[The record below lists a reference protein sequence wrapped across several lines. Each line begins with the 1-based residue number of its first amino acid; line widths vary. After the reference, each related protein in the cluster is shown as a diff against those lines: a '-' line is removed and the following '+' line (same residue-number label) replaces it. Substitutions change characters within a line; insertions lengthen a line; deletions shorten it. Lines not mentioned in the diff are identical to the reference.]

1 MTALMPGMLRL
12 RVPGKLMLAG
22 EYAVLEPHQPA
33 LVVAVDRY
41 VEAVLARAEAF
52 TVSLPG
58 YDMMAVGFE
67 PGPGGLAFASDDP
80 RLRFVGEALAVALA
94 AVGRPVPPFSLTL
107 HSGLDDAQGRK
118 FGLGGSAAAVVAV
131 VAAVLNAF
139 EGPAAPMRVF
149 KAAAVAHLRAQG
161 GGSGAD
167 VAAATFG
174 GWLRYA
180 SFNPTWLAGRLARGG
195 PLAELLAEAWPFLSV
210 ERLSPLP
217 RDLRLCVGWT
227 GEPAS
232 TQALLPRVAE
242 VRTRAPQAYEDFLGA
257 SRAAVEHL
265 TAGLQSAN
273 RFRALDAL
281 RRNGAALRRLGE
293 VAAVPIV
300 TPALQ
305 RLIDAAEEAGG
316 AGKSSGAGGG
326 DCGVALVFG
335 EVEALRLEAAWL
347 AAGIVPLRLGTSDA
361 GVAVTELAP

>member
-1 MTALMPGMLRL
+1 MTAPMPGVLRL
-12 RVPGKLMLAG
+12 RVPGKLMVAG
-22 EYAVLEPHQPA
+22 EYAVLEPHQPS
-33 LVVAVDRY
+33 LVVAVDRH
-41 VEAVLARAEAF
+41 VEATLARAEAF
-52 TVSLPG
+52 TLSLPG
-58 YDMMAVGFE
+58 YGLLDVAFE
-67 PGPGGLAFASDDP
+67 PGPGGVAFASDDP

-94 AVGRPVPPFSLTL
+94 ALGRPVQPFGLVL
-107 HSGLDDAQGRK
+107 RSGLDDAQGRK

-139 EGPAAPMRVF
+139 DGPVPAMRVF

-167 VAAATFG
+167 VAASSFG

-195 PLAELLAEAWPFLSV
+195 PLAEVLAEPWPFLSV

-227 GEPAS
+227 GAPAS
-232 TQALLPRVAE
+232 TQDMIARVAE
-242 VRTRAPQAYEDFLGA
+242 VRTREPQAYEDFLAA
-257 SRAAVEHL
+257 SRTAVEHL
-265 TAGLQSAN
+265 AAGLQSAN
-273 RFRALDAL
+273 RFRALDAV
-281 RRNGAALRRLGE
+281 RRNGDALRRLGE
-293 VAAVPIV
+293 VADIPIV

-305 RLIDAAEEAGG
+305 RLIEAAEEAGG

-335 EVEALRLEAAWL
+335 EVEAIRLEAAWH
-347 AAGIVPLRLGTSDA
+347 AVGIAPLRLGTSDA